1 MERGGQGDHGIRV
14 GLREDGG
21 GGILTGL
28 VVRCPSDSEGDA
40 TTHSPLNCVWDWRL
54 VSGMPLTVK
63 QVADCTRALKQ
74 GETKIQPLALSL

>member
-28 VVRCPSDSEGDA
+28 VVRCPSDLEGDA
-40 TTHSPLNCVWDWRL
+40 TTHSPLNYLCLGLEISFWDAIHCQAGCRL
-54 VSGMPLTVK
+54 HKST
-63 QVADCTRALKQ
+63 QARRD
-74 GETKIQPLALSL
+74 